1 MIESE
6 KQEKIKYRI
15 NHAESTLAEAN
26 AIGKMGYLSAAL
38 NRYYYACFYAATAL
52 LLTIELN
59 PKTHAGVRTLLSLH
73 FIQTGIIRMEL
84 GQFFSQLFDKRQ
96 RSDYDDYIDVD
107 KETVDNF
114 SILAIEFVAT
124 IKKLLIN

>member
-1 MIESE
+1 MNDSE

-15 NHAESTLAEAN
+15 NHAESTLAEAD
-26 AIGKMGYLSAAL
+26 AIRNMGYLSTAL
-38 NRYYYACFYAATAL
+38 NRYYYACFYATTAL
-52 LLTIELN
+52 LLTKELN
-59 PKTHAGVRTLLSLH
+59 PKTHAGVRTLFSLH
-73 FIQTGIIRMEL
+73 FIQTGIIPMES

-96 RSDYDDYIDVD
+96 RSDYDDYLDVD

-114 SILAIEFVAT
+114 SILAIEFIAT